1 MKITR
6 QGKKYEY
13 DYKQILVKGKYHKS
27 LQNLSKKEELPMGEM
42 IQKLVENYEN
52 SNR

>member
-13 DYKQILVKGKYHKS
+13 DYKQILIKGKYHRS
-27 LQNLSKKEELPMGEM
+27 LQTLSQKEDLPMGKM
-42 IQKLVENYEN
+42 IQKLVEYYEN